1 VQRGGGRIAR
11 EDDQRRAAL
20 CRLRDPGHRVRE
32 TWALVNAAHAEPPGH
47 ARMRIGHASGPTL
60 VTRRDEAP
68 APLDERRGDREI
80 AAADDTERDVAA
92 GLQHAPRHHVDD
104 GRPRLP
110 PA

>member
-1 VQRGGGRIAR
+1 
-11 EDDQRRAAL
+11 
-20 CRLRDPGHRVRE
+20 
-32 TWALVNAAHAEPPGH
+32 
-47 ARMRIGHASGPTL
+47 

-92 GLQHAPRHHVDD
+92 GLQHATRHHVDD